1 MPVSCAAPNCG
12 AGPAPSCRCC
22 GPNDASRPR
31 RRRFILYLF
40 FFWSLAILLA
50 HLIVPQWYGAQRAPR
65 PAAGFGLPDPD
76 AGPRPLFGGAAG
88 AGGAG
93 SWGGKGGKGAPYVP
107 SRAEVCEDYLGVPGL
122 DLAAAGGFSLVLTA
136 DPGDFSGTP
145 EAHHIIANLKHKV
158 IKPRSSSVCGG
169 LYFGELMGQPALVVT
184 TGIGPTAAGLCTQE
198 LLAACGASA
207 TELIY
212 FGTSG
217 WSPQLGGVLNPPDC
231 GAANPGRK
239 ITRVGD
245 ICISPVSVNWVCKK
259 STWTLQSQGFP
270 NQCFR
275 PQEVAGPNAT
285 ALYGECL
292 FATDNL
298 DANLALADSLAAAA
312 RSVRGRAALP
322 TRNDL
327 VTDLEQKYWGLMSEG
342 TGVTYPPVSGEDMP
356 VVWDYTQCAEV
367 DGQFFFT
374 GAPWEIKARDY
385 AAQAIST
392 ALGFAQPGSGLR
404 DSVDATEVIAV
415 SAMEGVGVAEALEKY
430 HRLDSTPRRIPY
442 TNVRTLSNW
451 IHHPVG
457 RKPGSSGA
465 AGEWE
470 IYQEVPEDYVNGY
483 AYAIATG
490 SVTILS
496 LFQQR
501 CLAGLQLGV
510 IAAADPEQ
518 GQLLAAA
525 LRRHGLGG
533 LALWAQQGGA
543 AGAAGAAA
551 STAREGAEGGS
562 AAAAAAALGGRRGAA
577 GAGLAGAGA
586 AWAEELA
593 KKAKLCTFTVDYA

>member
-1 MPVSCAAPNCG
+1 MIAPVLLPKWL
-12 AGPAPSCRCC
+12 GP
-22 GPNDASRPR
+22 PR
-31 RRRFILYLF
+31 DQPVY
-40 FFWSLAILLA
+40 
-50 HLIVPQWYGAQRAPR
+50 
-65 PAAGFGLPDPD
+65 
-76 AGPRPLFGGAAG
+76 GGAWGLG
-88 AGGAG
+88 AGGGGG
-93 SWGGKGGKGAPYVP
+93 SSSSNGNGNSGGAWGKGGGWGPWPYVP
-107 SRAEVCEDYLGVPGL
+107 SQAEVCEAYLGAPGL
-122 DLAAAGGFSLVLTA
+122 DLAKGGGISLVLTA

-158 IKPRSSSVCGG
+158 VKPRSSSVCGG
-169 LYFGELMGQPALVVT
+169 LYFGELMGQAALVVT

-198 LLAACGASA
+198 LLTACGSA
-207 TELIY
+207 VTELIY

-231 GAANPGRK
+231 GGANPSRK

-245 ICISPVSVNWVCKK
+245 VCISPVSVNWVCKK
-259 STWTLQSQGFP
+259 STWTLQAQGFP

-275 PQEVAGPNAT
+275 PAEVAGPNAT

-298 DANLALADSLAAAA
+298 DANLALADSLMAAA
-312 RSVRGRAALP
+312 RSARGRAALP
-322 TRNDL
+322 HRNNL
-327 VTDLEQKYWGLMSEG
+327 VTGQEQKYWGLMAEG
-342 TGVTYPPVSGEDMP
+342 TGETYPAVSGEDMP

-392 ALGFAQPGSGLR
+392 ALGFAKPGSGAR

-465 AGEWE
+465 SAEWD
-470 IYQEVPEDYVNGY
+470 IFQEVPEDYVNGY

-501 CLAGLQLGV
+501 CLAGLELGS

-518 GQLLAAA
+518 AQLLAAA
-525 LRRHGLGG
+525 LGRHGLGG
-533 LALWAQQGGA
+533 LALWAQQGGS
-543 AGAAGAAA
+543 GAAA
-551 STAREGAEGGS
+551 
-562 AAAAAAALGGRRGAA
+562 AAAAAGGGAASGKAPGEGAGVSVAAALGGRRGGAA
-577 GAGLAGAGA
+577 GVGAGSGA

-593 KKAKLCTFTVDYA
+593 KKAKLCTFTVDYS